1 MKAQASGEWCI
12 YGANMINCKLAV
24 WPFEN
29 AVSLQQVAKAM
40 AGLRDFET
48 DLGQLPG
55 HHPLIK
61 DGMSD
66 EGVSEHFKVPLSAC
80 NLYLRG
86 N

>member
-1 MKAQASGEWCI
+1 
-12 YGANMINCKLAV
+12 MINCKLPV
-24 WPFEN
+24 WSFEN
-29 AVSLQQVAKAM
+29 AVSLQQVAKVM
-40 AGLRDFET
+40 AGVREFET

-66 EGVSEHFKVPLSAC
+66 EGVSEHFKVPLSVYS
-80 NLYLRG
+80 LYFRG